1 MLYPYTYAATVD
13 VQSGSF
19 LKSEF
24 RIEKLQLFKKLVS
37 LVCKYTFIIMFIVL
51 FLHSEIY
58 LEDVNTILETGPFQY
73 NHL

>member
-1 MLYPYTYAATVD
+1 MSLSSLKITWFYTEIHTRTHFPINLLYPYTYAATVD

-37 LVCKYTFIIMFIVL
+37 LVCK
-51 FLHSEIY
+51 
-58 LEDVNTILETGPFQY
+58 
-73 NHL
+73 